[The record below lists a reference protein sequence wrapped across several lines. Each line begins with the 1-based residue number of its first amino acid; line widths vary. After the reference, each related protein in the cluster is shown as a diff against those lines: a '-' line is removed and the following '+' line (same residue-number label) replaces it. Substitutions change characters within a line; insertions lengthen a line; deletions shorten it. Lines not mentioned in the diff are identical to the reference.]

1 MKTEFQWAH
10 THCFSGVRP
19 HRKQETVGRNAHKLQ
34 WGQTTL
40 LSISPGYPP
49 MTHASLPA
57 TRHPPGA
64 NADVRIFPRGPQSS
78 TLILAACRLS
88 KAENISMHSHER
100 LCLLAFC
107 AASFIM
113 SNACPITGVECS
125 PPAPPPSRPRR

>member
-57 TRHPPGA
+57 TRHP
-64 NADVRIFPRGPQSS
+64 I
-78 TLILAACRLS
+78 
-88 KAENISMHSHER
+88 
-100 LCLLAFC
+100 
-107 AASFIM
+107 
-113 SNACPITGVECS
+113 
-125 PPAPPPSRPRR
+125 PPAQTPTCAFFPAGRNLQR